1 MRKSFA
7 LLGGA
12 ALLAACG
19 RSGDT
24 SANQAAAQHAQP
36 KKKPAHCFFKP
47 SEMKG
52 WATSRDKDG
61 NVVVKGKAY
70 RSDARY
76 KALLGPPE
84 VSGTVARIAPT
95 ITVNDGYAAPE
106 DWWDVSA
113 TIPNS
118 GAIDTVTVT
127 CGATTVAELKPPP
140 RV

>member
-1 MRKSFA
+1 MRY
-7 LLGGA
+7 LLIASGA
-12 ALLAACG
+12 TLLAACG
-19 RSGDT
+19 QTADS
-24 SANQAAAQHAQP
+24 SANQAAADRVQP

-52 WATSRDKDG
+52 WATSRDRDG

-70 RSDARY
+70 RSDSRY
-76 KALLGPPE
+76 QALFGPPE

-95 ITVNDGYAAPE
+95 ITVNNTGYAASE
-106 DWWDVSA
+106 DWWDIRA

-118 GAIDTVTVT
+118 GAITTVIVT
-127 CGATTVAELKPPP
+127 CGATIVTELKAPP